1 MLLVVVCVKV
11 SDKTSFKNL
20 VAHLLLTLE
29 FVVTCLFMASCISF
43 FFHEI
48 IEMACSS
55 LAYNLL
61 LISCGYPLLGK
72 RSTLDA

>member
-1 MLLVVVCVKV
+1 MLLDVSHHLHSRPITHMLLVVVCVKV

-29 FVVTCLFMASCISF
+29 FVVTCLFMASCVSF

-48 IEMACSS
+48 IRNGM
-55 LAYNLL
+55 
-61 LISCGYPLLGK
+61 
-72 RSTLDA
+72 